1 LWFGKAIIRCEG
13 GGRGGGSGGWEK
25 GGGGGGGG
33 NLVTALRCT
42 GSLKRPF
49 FCSARICVQRICTF
63 LYMKQLYM
71 QTEDGF
77 HMSEHRT
84 VG

>member
-1 LWFGKAIIRCEG
+1 MRTSRLGKCEA
-13 GGRGGGSGGWEK
+13 K
-25 GGGGGGGG
+25 K
-33 NLVTALRCT
+33 NAVVTALRCT
-42 GSLKRPF
+42 GSLKHPF
-49 FCSARICVQRICTF
+49 LFCSAKICVQRIRKF

-77 HMSEHRT
+77 HVSELRT